1 MSEFRLNAYHIMWLF
16 IMFDF
21 PTITTKDKKESAR
34 FRKDLEKD
42 GFTMHQFSI
51 YIRYC
56 ASLEIAKVHIKRV
69 KSLVPLV
76 GKVSILMVNDKQYS
90 KMINIWGGIKKKSP
104 STPVQLELF

>member
-16 IMFDF
+16 IMFDL

-51 YIRYC
+51 YVRYC

-76 GKVSILMVNDKQYS
+76 GKVSILMVTDKQYS